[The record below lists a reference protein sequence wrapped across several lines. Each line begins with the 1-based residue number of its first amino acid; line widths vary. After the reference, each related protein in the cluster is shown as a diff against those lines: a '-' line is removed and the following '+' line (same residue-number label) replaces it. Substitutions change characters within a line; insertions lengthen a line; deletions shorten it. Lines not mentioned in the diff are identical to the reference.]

1 MHGVIVMDDEVDG
14 VKTGN
19 TVMDGVDGIIVVG
32 NGLDGVIDNGTII
45 LGHH

>member
-14 VKTGN
+14 VMTGV

-32 NGLDGVIDNGTII
+32 NGLDGVIDNCTII
-45 LGHH
+45 LGCH